1 VETVFTFTH
10 SVYVIL
16 MILVV

>member
-1 VETVFTFTH
+1 MVFTFTH

-16 MILVV
+16 IILVV